1 MKIIKISKSNRL
13 YRLFDYLQK
22 SEYYSFIHREYD
34 GEGGSRINSFNCV
47 CTFVKHCGLIVLST
61 LMYAIIVLSLLC
73 FAFVLC
79 FIFFGTM
86 YVSAHDIFNKQFSMF
101 SSVVV
106 VFPLILYVNY
116 RYNLSRQHQLDVV
129 TGEDSQTMIS
139 KFVEIVSS
147 KSSKYCVKID
157 VIEPEALKKANSE
170 TVEDKKD

>member
-22 SEYYSFIHREYD
+22 SEYYSFIYREYD
-34 GEGGSRINSFNCV
+34 GEGGSRINSFNDV

-61 LMYAIIVLSLLC
+61 LMYAIIALSLLGC
-73 FAFVLC
+73 VVGLC

-86 YVSAHDIFNKQFSMF
+86 YASAHDIFNKQFSMF
-101 SSVVV
+101 SAAVV

-116 RYNLSRQHQLDVV
+116 RYNLSRQHPVDVV
-129 TGEDSQTMIS
+129 TGEDNETMIS

-157 VIEPEALKKANSE
+157 V
-170 TVEDKKD
+170 VEDEQPSGTKNTE